1 MWTKRIAKPM
11 LSRITIQI
19 IMVFGPSMSKE
30 SEASSLLWLATKD
43 LSLDSVLGSAF
54 GAGLMTIAVA
64 SICLGAVFASS
75 LGAGFG
81 DGAGLGCRFSAG
93 LVSAL
98 LDGLLTSLD
107 STLLSDTD
115 GTLSW
120 TDGVLSGLC
129 AVTLGSGVAALED
142 ILAMER
148 GASSPSSSSSSSSGE
163 MRLFLAGAGAAEAAG
178 AAAGVAEAAGTA
190 RVAGAAG
197 AARGGVMSG
206 SLMASNFCR
215 GLISRSEPCSFLM
228 LWRLGVRDGPW
239 LLEATV
245 VSEAGAVE
253 AGAVAGAEAEDT
265 GVVGRLL
272 GLLLD
277 LLLLL
282 LPPPPFMLLS
292 SVQLPG
298 LRNLESSLVRIVIPG
313 LGEGVRPGEDS
324 GMRWSS
330 SFMTGL
336 SGGVGSGSS
345 SANSGSCIT
354 GSVFSLPSMASC
366 NALFFRYSGPG
377 W

>member
-1 MWTKRIAKPM
+1 M
-11 LSRITIQI
+11 
-19 IMVFGPSMSKE
+19 
-30 SEASSLLWLATKD
+30 
-43 LSLDSVLGSAF
+43 
-54 GAGLMTIAVA
+54 
-64 SICLGAVFASS
+64 
-75 LGAGFG
+75 
-81 DGAGLGCRFSAG
+81 
-93 LVSAL
+93 
-98 LDGLLTSLD
+98 
-107 STLLSDTD
+107 
-115 GTLSW
+115 
-120 TDGVLSGLC
+120 
-129 AVTLGSGVAALED
+129 
-142 ILAMER
+142 
-148 GASSPSSSSSSSSGE
+148 
-163 MRLFLAGAGAAEAAG
+163 
-178 AAAGVAEAAGTA
+178 
-190 RVAGAAG
+190 
-197 AARGGVMSG
+197 
-206 SLMASNFCR
+206 
-215 GLISRSEPCSFLM
+215 
-228 LWRLGVRDGPW
+228 RDGPW

-292 SVQLPG
+292 TVQLPG
-298 LRNLESSLVRIVIPG
+298 LRNLESSLGGIVIPG

-366 NALFFRYSGPG
+366 NALFFRYSGPVDDRQLDKKLSSTT
-377 W
+377 